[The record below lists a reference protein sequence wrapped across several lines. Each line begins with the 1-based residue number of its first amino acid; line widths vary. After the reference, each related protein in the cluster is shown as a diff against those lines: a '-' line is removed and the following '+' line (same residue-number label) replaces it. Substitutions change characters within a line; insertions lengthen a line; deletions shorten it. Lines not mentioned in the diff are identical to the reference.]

1 MNLRHIKELSTETKD
16 LIQGYA
22 EITEDVEMLDALK
35 SEAAVADEADDID
48 SQRLLESILDETKGE
63 PDVEKVL
70 KML

>member
-1 MNLRHIKELSTETKD
+1 
-16 LIQGYA
+16 
-22 EITEDVEMLDALK
+22 MLDALK